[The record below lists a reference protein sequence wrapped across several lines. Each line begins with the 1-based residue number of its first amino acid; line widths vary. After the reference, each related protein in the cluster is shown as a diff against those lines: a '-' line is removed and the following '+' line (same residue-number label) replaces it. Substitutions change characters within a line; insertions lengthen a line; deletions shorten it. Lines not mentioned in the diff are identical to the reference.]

1 MNFCRVILSSSKQN
15 SINSFWS
22 KNYIFSRSISSEK
35 LRKSTNLNLDE
46 WEAIIGLEIH
56 AQINS
61 KTKLFSS
68 SSTLFNEPVNTN
80 ISLIDAA
87 FPGTIPRL
95 NSKCVDHAIATSL
108 SLSGNVQLVSFF
120 DRKHYFYP
128 DLPAGY
134 QITQHYA
141 PISIG
146 GKICLSKLDGLE
158 YDAQIRIKQ
167 IQLEQDTGKS
177 THDVMPNMTLVD
189 LNRAGVGLME
199 IVTEPDIRTS
209 KEAGL
214 ALRKLQLLL
223 RTIGSSDGNMEEG
236 SLRCD
241 VNVSV
246 HKHGTPFGTRCEI
259 KNLNSVK
266 FLMLAIDAEIYRQIQ
281 ELIKGNSIIQET
293 RGYDV
298 PANKTFKLRTKE
310 TLTDYRYMPES
321 DLPPLLLTKVSKN
334 RNSQHV
340 INFIIHELFGVL
352 NLKGLKFYQNPVLI
366 EQLGSLIDCVNNNEI
381 SGKIARKVL
390 MMMVDGD
397 TRLPKDIII
406 EKNWQQLSDIDELE
420 KLCKSV
426 LKENPNL
433 VMEIK
438 VKEKEN
444 LIQYFIESSA
454 VTKGVFPTADGVVS
468 FVLHISNVKLAW
480 LMNIEAKYELVSTN
494 DTHFQAYIYII
505 RHSLELIDEAKEL
518 ESCNLLTLLIP

>member
-1 MNFCRVILSSSKQN
+1 MNFCRVILSSSKQTF
-15 SINSFWS
+15 IDSFWS

-177 THDVMPNMTLVD
+177 THDVMTLVD

-321 DLPPLLLTKVSKN
+321 DLPPLLLTKKHITKIFDSLPELPDNKKKRLLEQYNLSIHEVSKN

-406 EKNWQQLSDIDELE
+406 EKSWQQLSDIDELE

-454 VTKGVFPTADGVVS
+454 VTKGVSPTADGIVS

-480 LMNIEAKYELVSTN
+480 LMNIETKYELVSTN
-494 DTHFQAYIYII
+494 DTHFQA
-505 RHSLELIDEAKEL
+505 
-518 ESCNLLTLLIP
+518 

>member
-1 MNFCRVILSSSKQN
+1 MNFCRVILSSSKQTF
-15 SINSFWS
+15 IDSFWS

-108 SLSGNVQLVSFF
+108 SLSGNIQLVSFF

-246 HKHGTPFGTRCEI
+246 HKYGTPFGTRCEI

-321 DLPPLLLTKVSKN
+321 DLPPLLLTKKHITKIFDSLPELPDNKKKRLLEQYNLSIHEVSKN
-334 RNSQHV
+334 RNLQHV

-454 VTKGVFPTADGVVS
+454 VTKGVSPTADGVVS
-468 FVLHISNVKLAW
+468 HISNVKLAW

-494 DTHFQAYIYII
+494 DTHFQA
-505 RHSLELIDEAKEL
+505 
-518 ESCNLLTLLIP
+518 